1 MRKKKWYKQRTTW
14 TGISGILGA
23 VAGIA
28 TGVMTLPVALPTI
41 ITGFVAIF
49 LRQGIENLKD

>member
-1 MRKKKWYKQRTTW
+1 MKKKRWFKQRTTW

-23 VAGIA
+23 VAGVA

-41 ITGFVAIF
+41 ITGLVAIF
-49 LRQGIENLKD
+49 LRQGVENLKD